1 MASIVVGSIIDIYKY
16 FSQIFLIKLDK
27 HEAYSSPDTSSAQL
41 QQFSMCQIIQDFID
55 FIDVVNL

>member
-1 MASIVVGSIIDIYKY
+1 MASIVVGSITDIYKY

-55 FIDVVNL
+55 VVNL